1 MTDRSQLTD
10 ALAGHYRIVRE
21 LGAGGMA
28 VVFLAHD
35 LKHDRQVAIKALRP
49 ELAAVL
55 GAERFLREITT
66 TAQLQHPNILPLF
79 DSGSANGLL
88 YYVMPYVE
96 GETLRARLDRE
107 TQLGV
112 TEAVRIATEV
122 AEALQYAHD
131 HGVVHRDIKPEN
143 ILLHAGRPM
152 VADFGIALA
161 VSAAGGGR
169 MTETGLTV
177 GTPHYMSPEQATGEK
192 AITSRSDIYSLGAVL
207 YEMLAGTPPHTGAN
221 AQQLIMKI
229 VTEEAAPIE
238 TVRKAV
244 PPHVAAAVAQALE
257 KLPADRFATAAEFAT
272 ALTDAQATRR
282 ASNERA
288 QPAAAAV
295 TAWRRRFLVASGVA
309 AAAVAAALWGWARIR
324 AQADA
329 PTTWE
334 AITLGDSV
342 HVTVS
347 APGLTLSPD
356 GATLVV
362 RDDRPD
368 GVLWVKQRSAPMA
381 TSLPGTEGAS
391 LPVFS
396 PDGEWLLYAA
406 DGQLW
411 RMQLSTGT
419 TIGLADSISIG
430 ARFGGATWLEDG
442 SILYIPAGLNKLV
455 HVDANGGTPSV
466 VLDNRAVPGIGF
478 RYPTALPGGR
488 GVLFQGC
495 SSGCVTMSLRVLDLQ
510 AGVQKILVNEAT
522 SGWYIP
528 TGHLL
533 WGRRD
538 GVLLAA
544 PFDLDKLQLTGAAHP
559 VLDGV
564 VVLVG
569 AVQLAWSPSGT
580 LVYASGTG
588 RTSGA
593 TVVRVG
599 MDGTASVIDSGW
611 TGAFTALALSP
622 DGRQVAVGAG
632 SGAGSLNI
640 WTKRL
645 DHGPLVRASF
655 GGVDRRPAWSP
666 DGRLLAFVRDTLG
679 SSVVMAR
686 PADGSRPDSMLL
698 RIDRQVQEIEWSPD
712 GTWLVVRTD
721 NSAAGAGDLVGKR
734 TDGDTA
740 TVSLVAGPYT
750 ELNPAIS
757 PDGRWLAYASNE
769 SGQFEVFV
777 RPFPNTRNTR
787 WQVSNGGGFQPRWS
801 PDGRTLYYIDPGAG
815 ELMAAPVTAAASFT
829 SGVARPL
836 FSTSGF
842 LLDGFQ
848 TTYEVIPD
856 GQHFLFLAPQPN
868 ATASAAPQ
876 LVRAEHWFHTLK
888 ARLRQ

>member
-1 MTDRSQLTD
+1 MTEPPS
-10 ALAGHYRIVRE
+10 LAAILADHYRIVRE

-28 VVFLAHD
+28 TVYLAHD
-35 LKHDRQVAIKALRP
+35 VKHDRQVAIKAVRP

-79 DSGSANGLL
+79 DSGSAGGLL

-96 GETLRARLDRE
+96 GETLRARIDRE

-112 TEAVRIATEV
+112 VEAVRIATEV

-131 HGVVHRDIKPEN
+131 HGVIHRDVKPEN
-143 ILLHAGRPM
+143 ILLHAGRPL

-169 MTETGLTV
+169 LTETGLTL
-177 GTPHYMSPEQATGEK
+177 GTPHYMSPEQAIGEK
-192 AITSRSDIYSLGAVL
+192 TITSRTDIYSLGAVL
-207 YEMLAGTPPHTGAN
+207 YEMLTGTPPHTGAN

-244 PPHVAAAVAQALE
+244 PPHVTAAVARALE
-257 KLPADRFATAAEFAT
+257 KLPADRFATAAEFAA
-272 ALTDAQATRR
+272 ALADTQGTPRVATG
-282 ASNERA
+282 RA

-295 TAWRRRFLVASGVA
+295 TAWRRRFLMAAGIA
-309 AAAVAAALWGWARIR
+309 AAAVAAALWGWAQVR
-324 AQADA
+324 ALADA

-334 AITLGDSV
+334 TITLGDSV

-347 APGLTLSPD
+347 APGLALSPD

-362 RDDRPD
+362 RDDRLD
-368 GVLWVKQRSAPMA
+368 GVLWVKQRSAPTA
-381 TSLPGTEGAS
+381 TSLAGSERAS
-391 LPVFS
+391 LPAFS
-396 PDGEWLLYAA
+396 PDGEWLLYVA
-406 DGQLW
+406 DGQL
-411 RMQLSTGT
+411 RKVQLSTGAA
-419 TIGLADSISIG
+419 IHLADSISTSAG
-430 ARFGGATWLEDG
+430 LGGATWLEDG
-442 SILYIPAGLNKLV
+442 SIVYVPAGLSKLV
-455 HVDANGGTPSV
+455 HIDANGGSPTV
-466 VLDNRAVPGIGF
+466 VLDNRDVPGVGF
-478 RYPTALPGGR
+478 RYPTALPGSR

-495 SSGCVTMSLRVLDLQ
+495 SSGCTTMSLRVLDLRT
-510 AGVQKILVNEAT
+510 GVQRILVNEAT
-522 SGWYIP
+522 SGWYLP

-533 WGRRD
+533 WARRD

-544 PFDLDKLQLTGAAHP
+544 PFDLGKLELTGTAQP

-564 VVLVG
+564 RALVG

-580 LVYASGTG
+580 LVYASGGG
-588 RTSGA
+588 RTAEA

-599 MDGTASVIDSGW
+599 TDGVASVIDSGW
-611 TGAFTALALSP
+611 TGAFTSLALSP

-632 SGAGSLNI
+632 AGAGTLNI

-645 DHGPLVRASF
+645 DRGPLVRASF
-655 GGVDRRPAWSP
+655 GGVDRRPVWSP
-666 DGRLLAFVRDTLG
+666 DGKRLAFIRDTLG

-686 PADGSRPDSMLL
+686 PVDGSRPDSIALH
-698 RIDRQVQEIEWSPD
+698 IDRQVQEINWSPD
-712 GTWLVVRTD
+712 GKWLVVRTD
-721 NSAAGAGDLVGKR
+721 NGTAGAGDLVGKR
-734 TDGDTA
+734 TSGDTTA
-740 TVSLVAGPYT
+740 VPLVDSPFT

-769 SGQFEVFV
+769 SGQNEVFV
-777 RPFPNTRNTR
+777 RPFPNTRDAR

-801 PDGRTLYYIDPGAG
+801 PDGRTIYFIDPGAG
-815 ELMAAPVTAAASFT
+815 QFMAAAVTTAPSFAS
-829 SGVARPL
+829 GAARPL
-836 FSTSGF
+836 FSTAGF

-848 TTYEVIPD
+848 TTYEVAPD
-856 GQHFLFLAPQPN
+856 GRHFLFLAPHQDP
-868 ATASAAPQ
+868 TASAAPQ
-876 LVRAEHWFHTLK
+876 LVRAEHWFHAMQ